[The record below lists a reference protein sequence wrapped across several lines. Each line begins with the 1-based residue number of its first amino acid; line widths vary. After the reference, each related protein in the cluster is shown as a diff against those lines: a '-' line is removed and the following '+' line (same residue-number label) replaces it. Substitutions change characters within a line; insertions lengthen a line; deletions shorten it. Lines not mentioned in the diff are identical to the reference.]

1 MAALTE
7 AYYTARKGKRATND
21 EQKIELR
28 LIENLTLLR
37 DEILDRSYE
46 PGRGITFIIN
56 DPVKREIFAAPFR
69 DRILHHFIYNQVV
82 DWWERHLIYD
92 CYSCRKGK
100 GTLFGIWRLAKH
112 IQAASENYTEETYVI
127 KLDIQ
132 GYFMSLNRKKLYKRA
147 LWGLNQQFPDHNE
160 KYQICKFV
168 WSKIIFDDP
177 TEGVEIRGSCGAWRN
192 LPDSKT
198 LFAQPPGQGIVIGN
212 LSSQLLSNIYLDQ
225 LDQFITKTLGYK
237 HYGRYVDDFYFI
249 VKKSELPQAKKDID
263 KIRRFLL
270 QELNLRL
277 HPKKVYIQ
285 EIHKGAPFLGAVV
298 YPSYIVPGRRM
309 KTNFKK
315 ALRRVQNGNKDVSD
329 LASYLGLMVHLDATK
344 IQSELFSEFGLD
356 FNI

>member
-1 MAALTE
+1 MAGLTE

-28 LIENLTLLR
+28 MVENLMLLR
-37 DEILDRSYE
+37 DEILDRSYN

-100 GTLFGIWRLAKH
+100 GTLFGIQRLAKK
-112 IQAASENYTEETYVI
+112 IQAASDNYTKETYII

-132 GYFMSLNRKKLYKRA
+132 GYFMSLNRKKLFLRA
-147 LWGLNQQFPDHNE
+147 VWGLKQQFPEQDA
-160 KYQICKFV
+160 KYKILKFI
-168 WSKIIFDDP
+168 WEKIIFDDP
-177 TEGVEIRGSCGAWRN
+177 TDGVEVRGSVGAWNN

-225 LDQFITKTLGYK
+225 LDQFITRTLGYK
-237 HYGRYVDDFYFI
+237 YYGRYVDDFFMI
-249 VKKSELPQAKKDID
+249 VSKEELKQAKKDIE
-263 KIRRFLL
+263 KIRKFLL
-270 QELNLRL
+270 LELDLRL
-277 HPKKVYIQ
+277 HPKKIYIQ
-285 EIHKGAPFLGAVV
+285 EIHKGAPFLGAVI
-298 YPSYIVPGRRM
+298 YPGHVVPGERLVA
-309 KTNFKK
+309 NFKK
-315 ALRRVQNGNKDVSD
+315 AIERVQNGNKDVED
-329 LASYLGLMVHLDATK
+329 LASYLGMMIHLNSGKAQKK
-344 IQSELFSEFGLD
+344 IFSKFGLE
-356 FNI
+356 FNV